1 MFKRLPTILESLK
14 MSIWCIP

>member
-1 MFKRLPTILESLK
+1 MFKRLPTILESPK